1 MGNSDAMFTGM
12 SRIELVDT
20 GPRLSEV
27 VDRISGAHR
36 VAVDIE
42 SNGFFRYHERV
53 CLIQLAAYET
63 AFLIDPL
70 AIDDVQPLGDL
81 LGDQSVEKVFHG
93 ADYDLRSL
101 DRDWGF
107 RVNNLFDTGIA
118 AALVG
123 SARLGL
129 QSVVQEQLGIELPK
143 PLELQRSDWTLR
155 PLSPEALDYAAN
167 DVLHLSRVRETLA
180 SQLKALSRLEWA
192 KEEFTRLENVRHAP
206 ADRESA
212 FLSVKGS
219 QGLDGRGLA
228 ILHSLF
234 QFRERE
240 ASRLDRSRFRVMPD
254 SALVQVASEPTADLP
269 AVKGLGRYGRSPACE
284 GLRDAI
290 DRGLA
295 APRVTRPKPIQN
307 EDPLEPAE
315 REKVM
320 LNLRALK
327 TWRRRLGH
335 ELGMDPSLLWSAVSL
350 ERLARRPS
358 DLDSEFLSSE
368 VRSWQRREFGAALR
382 RTLAVLNNP
391 DRMTYQ
397 GRPGPE

>member
-1 MGNSDAMFTGM
+1 M

-20 GPRLSEV
+20 GSRLSEV
-27 VDRISGAHR
+27 VDSISRAPR

-53 CLIQLAAYET
+53 CLVQLAAYET
-63 AFLIDPL
+63 AFLVDPL
-70 AIDDVQPLGDL
+70 AIEDIQPLGDL

-118 AALVG
+118 AAFVG
-123 SARLGL
+123 STRLGL
-129 QSVVQEQLGIELPK
+129 QSVVQERLGIELAKPK
-143 PLELQRSDWTLR
+143 ELQRSDWTMR
-155 PLSPEALDYAAN
+155 PLSPEALGYAAD
-167 DVLHLSRVRETLA
+167 DVLYLSRVREALA
-180 SQLKALSRLEWA
+180 LQLKELSRLEWA
-192 KEEFTRLENVRHAP
+192 EEEFSRLENVKHTP

-228 ILHSLF
+228 ILRSLF

-254 SALVQVASEPTADLP
+254 SALVQVASEPTADLST
-269 AVKGLGRYGRSPACE
+269 VKGLGQFGRSPASK
-284 GLRDAI
+284 GLRAAI
-290 DRGLA
+290 DQGLV
-295 APRVTRPKPIQN
+295 APHVTRPKPIRN
-307 EDPLEPAE
+307 EGALDPEE
-315 REKVM
+315 RERVM
-320 LNLRALK
+320 LHLRVLK
-327 TWRRRLGH
+327 TWRGQLGR
-335 ELGMDPSLLWSAVSL
+335 ELQMDPSLLWPTVSL
-350 ERLARRPS
+350 ERLARWLD
-358 DLDSEFLSSE
+358 DLDSEFVSPE

-382 RTLAVLNNP
+382 EILATLNYP
-391 DRMTYQ
+391 DRET
-397 GRPGPE
+397 G

>member
-27 VDRISGAHR
+27 VDRISRAPR

-53 CLIQLAAYET
+53 CLVQLAASET
-63 AFLIDPL
+63 AFLVDPL

-107 RVNNLFDTGIA
+107 RVNILFDSGIA
-118 AALVG
+118 AAFVG

-129 QSVVQEQLGIELPK
+129 QSVVLEQLGIELPK

-180 SQLKALSRLEWA
+180 SQLKELSRLEWA

-228 ILHSLF
+228 ILRSLF

-254 SALVQVASEPTADLP
+254 SALVQVASEPTADLS

-284 GLRDAI
+284 GLRDCN
-290 DRGLA
+290 R
-295 APRVTRPKPIQN
+295 PR
-307 EDPLEPAE
+307 
-315 REKVM
+315 
-320 LNLRALK
+320 
-327 TWRRRLGH
+327 
-335 ELGMDPSLLWSAVSL
+335 
-350 ERLARRPS
+350 ARRSARYPAKAH
-358 DLDSEFLSSE
+358 SE
-368 VRSWQRREFGAALR
+368 
-382 RTLAVLNNP
+382 
-391 DRMTYQ
+391 
-397 GRPGPE
+397 

>member
-27 VDRISGAHR
+27 VDRISRAPR

-53 CLIQLAAYET
+53 CLVQLGAYET
-63 AFLIDPL
+63 AFLVDPL

-107 RVNNLFDTGIA
+107 RVNNLFDSGIA
-118 AALVG
+118 AAFVG

-129 QSVVQEQLGIELPK
+129 QSVVLEQLGIELPK

-180 SQLKALSRLEWA
+180 SQLKELSRLEWA

-212 FLSVKGS
+212 FLAVKGS

-228 ILHSLF
+228 ILRSLF

-254 SALVQVASEPTADLP
+254 SALVQVASEPAADLS

-284 GLRDAI
+284 GLRAAI

-315 REKVM
+315 RERVM

-327 TWRRRLGH
+327 TWRRRLGQ
-335 ELGMDPSLLWSAVSL
+335 ELGMDPSLLWPTVSL
-350 ERLARRPS
+350 ERFARRPD

-368 VRSWQRREFGAALR
+368 VRSWQRREFGPGLR
-382 RTLAVLNNP
+382 RALATLNYP
-391 DRMTYQ
+391 DRETYQ
-397 GRPGPE
+397 GRLGPE

>member
-1 MGNSDAMFTGM
+1 
-12 SRIELVDT
+12 
-20 GPRLSEV
+20 
-27 VDRISGAHR
+27 
-36 VAVDIE
+36 
-42 SNGFFRYHERV
+42 
-53 CLIQLAAYET
+53 
-63 AFLIDPL
+63 
-70 AIDDVQPLGDL
+70 
-81 LGDQSVEKVFHG
+81 
-93 ADYDLRSL
+93 
-101 DRDWGF
+101 
-107 RVNNLFDTGIA
+107 VNNLFDSGIA
-118 AALVG
+118 AAFVG

-129 QSVVQEQLGIELPK
+129 QSVVLEQLGIELPK

-212 FLSVKGS
+212 FLAVKGS

-228 ILHSLF
+228 ILRSLF

-254 SALVQVASEPTADLP
+254 SALVQVASEPTADLS

-327 TWRRRLGH
+327 TWRRRLGQ
-335 ELGMDPSLLWSAVSL
+335 ELGMDPSLLWPTVSL
-350 ERLARRPS
+350 ERFARRPD

-368 VRSWQRREFGAALR
+368 VRSWQRREFGPGLR
-382 RTLAVLNNP
+382 RALATLNYP
-391 DRMTYQ
+391 DRETYQ
-397 GRPGPE
+397 GRLGPE